1 MTRPRRA
8 ARRSGRATLCYGAR
22 VRLLIP
28 SLLLALGALSCA
40 PDTPHGPLVNGRH
53 WFGSLTPP
61 HGQVLRF
68 TLGTEPEMRDPG
80 LMSGQ
85 PDGRFAWIVFEGLTT
100 ADPRTLEPRPGQA
113 YAWDVSAD
121 GLVYTFHLR
130 RGLVWSDGTP
140 LGARDFLW
148 SWRRVLDPTSGAR
161 NASLLFP
168 IRGAEAFNRGDTH
181 DANTLGLEA
190 RDDTTFVVTLER
202 PTAWFLSLT
211 SFYAFMPVP
220 RHVVE
225 RHGVRWTLPAN
236 LVGNGPFRW
245 TVWRQNDRYEFVPS
259 ERYWDRA
266 AVRLER
272 VIAYTVDDMNTC
284 TNLYRSGAIDW
295 NPSGYI
301 PSPWLP
307 FMRPYADYRTGRYQ
321 GTYFYSFNVTRRPFD
336 DPWVRRALVAAVD
349 REAIC
354 RDLLKGSREPWG
366 RITPEGY
373 PGYIGP
379 RPLRY
384 DPAYARDCLARAGY
398 PGGRGFPRVTLLF
411 NTSEDNRR
419 IGEALQAMWWRT
431 LGIRIEL
438 SNQEWG
444 SFLHATTTLDYDLAR
459 RSWIGDYL
467 DPTTFL
473 QLLTT
478 NDGNNRTG
486 FSNARY
492 DALLAEASRT
502 LEPARRFAV
511 LAEAES
517 LALDQAVFLPVY
529 HYSTTEL
536 VKPWVR
542 GLYPTPL
549 DQHPL
554 KNVWID
560 HDWRTHDTA
569 AEGTR

>member
-1 MTRPRRA
+1 
-8 ARRSGRATLCYGAR
+8 
-22 VRLLIP
+22 
-28 SLLLALGALSCA
+28 
-40 PDTPHGPLVNGRH
+40 VNGRH

-61 HGQVLRF
+61 HGQVFRF

-85 PDGRFAWIVFEGLTT
+85 PDGRFAWLVFEGLTT

-181 DANTLGLEA
+181 DVNTLGLEA
-190 RDDTTFVVTLER
+190 RDDTTFIVTLER

-225 RHGVRWTLPAN
+225 RHGVRWTLP
-236 LVGNGPFRW
+236 GEPR
-245 TVWRQNDRYEFVPS
+245 RQRSVPLDGLAA
-259 ERYWDRA
+259 ERSLRVR
-266 AVRLER
+266 AVRTLLGSGRGAPRARDLLHRRRHEHVHEPVSLRRDRLEPER
-272 VIAYTVDDMNTC
+272 LHPVA
-284 TNLYRSGAIDW
+284 
-295 NPSGYI
+295 
-301 PSPWLP
+301 
-307 FMRPYADYRTGRYQ
+307 
-321 GTYFYSFNVTRRPFD
+321 
-336 DPWVRRALVAAVD
+336 VAAVHASV
-349 REAIC
+349 RRLPHRALSGHVLLQLQCHASPVRRPVGAPARSSPRWIARPSVATCSRAVASPGVASRPRAIPVTSARARC
-354 RDLLKGSREPWG
+354 ATTRRS
-366 RITPEGY
+366 
-373 PGYIGP
+373 
-379 RPLRY
+379 
-384 DPAYARDCLARAGY
+384 ARDCLARAGY

-431 LGIRIEL
+431 LGIRVEL

-517 LALDQAVFLPVY
+517 LALDRGGVPAGLPLLHDRAGEAVGAWHVSDP
-529 HYSTTEL
+529 SGPASAQE
-536 VKPWVR
+536 R
-542 GLYPTPL
+542 L
-549 DQHPL
+549 DRSRLARP
-554 KNVWID
+554 
-560 HDWRTHDTA
+560 
-569 AEGTR
+569 